1 MEDMAKD
8 KVSNHRNVASIAIFI
23 YSNNVFR
30 FCLPISQNVSQYR
43 IVAIFI
49 FVLHII
55 DISATGIKNVKRN
68 AINCCQ
74 K

>member
-1 MEDMAKD
+1 MEDMEQD
-8 KVSNHRNVASIAIFI
+8 KVPNHRNVASVAVCI

-49 FVLHII
+49 FVLHIA
-55 DISATGIKNVKRN
+55 DISITSVKNVEN
-68 AINCCQ
+68 DASN
-74 K
+74 